1 MAVLVFEAM
10 ADSER
15 FAANPFHRC
24 AGPNCGLVKG
34 VNNRWW
40 VMWSSFGEY
49 EAPVLHLAPWD
60 EALIAQEGALPVCG
74 EGCAQRLQS
83 QFMGNLRENEERR
96 RA

>member
-1 MAVLVFEAM
+1 MTDFE
-10 ADSER
+10 R
-15 FAANPFHRC
+15 RIGNPFFRC

-40 VMWSSFGEY
+40 VMWTSYGERD
-49 EAPVLHLAPWD
+49 APIMHLAPWD
-60 EALIAQEGALPVCG
+60 ETLIVQEGALPVCG
-74 EGCAQRLQS
+74 EGCAQKLQS